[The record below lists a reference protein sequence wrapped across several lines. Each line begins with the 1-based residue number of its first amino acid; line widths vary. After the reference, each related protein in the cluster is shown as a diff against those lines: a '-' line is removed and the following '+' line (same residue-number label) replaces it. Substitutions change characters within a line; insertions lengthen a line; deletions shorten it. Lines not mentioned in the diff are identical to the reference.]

1 MPIELLLTIV
11 AVSVIQSIF
20 GVGVLLFGTPTLLL
34 LGYSFVEALGVLL
47 PVSMAINTLQV
58 LQHYKD
64 LDKVFYKNVLIYSVP
79 LVVTFLALVT
89 TVKINVT
96 PVIGILL
103 IFVALKSILPFI
115 DRKVQAIVKYERLY
129 LMVMGIVHGVS
140 NLGGSLL
147 TVIIYSKHYP
157 KDKTRVTAAAS
168 YATVALCQLLTLL
181 WVGSE
186 FSISY
191 YEKISL
197 VQVGTV
203 MFLLTEE
210 ILYNKINNDKY
221 SKLFAIFL
229 FISGTLLIL
238 KSL

>member
-1 MPIELLLTIV
+1 MPIDLLLAVI

-20 GVGVLLFGTPTLLL
+20 GVGVLLFGTPVLLL
-34 LGYSFVEALGVLL
+34 LGYGFVDALGVLL
-47 PVSMAINTLQV
+47 PVSMAISTLQV
-58 LQHYKD
+58 LRHHRA
-64 LDKVFYKNVLIYSVP
+64 LDVAFYKNVLLYSVP
-79 LVVTFLALVT
+79 LVIIFLALVT

-103 IFVALKSILPFI
+103 IFVALKSISPFI
-115 DRKVQAIVKYERLY
+115 EGKVQSIVKYERLY
-129 LMVMGIVHGVS
+129 LMVMGIVHGMS

-186 FSISY
+186 FTVPY
-191 YEKISL
+191 FDKINL

-203 MFLLTEE
+203 TFLLTEE
-210 ILYNKINNDKY
+210 ILYTKIDNDKY
-221 SKLFAIFL
+221 GKLFAVFL
-229 FISGTLLIL
+229 FISGSLLIG

>member
-1 MPIELLLTIV
+1 MPIELLLTII

-20 GVGVLLFGTPTLLL
+20 GVGVLLFGTPILLL
-34 LGYSFVEALGVLL
+34 LGYNFVDALGVLL
-47 PVSMAINTLQV
+47 PVSMIISTLQV
-58 LQHYKD
+58 LRHYED
-64 LDKVFYKNVLIYSVP
+64 LDKAFYKNVLIYSVP

-96 PVIGILL
+96 PLIGILL
-103 IFVALKSILPFI
+103 ILVALKSILPFI
-115 DRKVQAIVKYERLY
+115 DRKVQAVVKYERLY
-129 LMVMGIVHGVS
+129 LMVMGIVHGMS

-186 FSISY
+186 FTVPY
-191 YEKISL
+191 ADKVTL
-197 VQVGTV
+197 VQVGIV
-203 MFLLTEE
+203 IFLLTEE
-210 ILYNKINNDKY
+210 MLYNNIDNEKY
-221 SKLFAIFL
+221 GKLFAGFL
-229 FISGTLLIL
+229 FISGTLLIG

>member
-1 MPIELLLTIV
+1 MPIELLLTI
-11 AVSVIQSIF
+11 ATVSIIQSIF

-64 LDKVFYKNVLIYSVP
+64 LDTVFYKNVLTYSVP

-96 PVIGILL
+96 PLIGMLL

-129 LMVMGIVHGVS
+129 LMVMGVVHGVS

-186 FSISY
+186 FSLSY
-191 YEKISL
+191 FEKISL

-210 ILYNKINNDKY
+210 MLYNKIDNDKY

-229 FISGTLLIL
+229 FISGSLLIL

>member
-1 MPIELLLTIV
+1 MPIDILFTVIV
-11 AVSVIQSIF
+11 VSVIQSIF
-20 GVGVLLFGTPTLLL
+20 GVGVLLFGTPILLL
-34 LGYSFVEALGVLL
+34 LGYQFVEALGVLL
-47 PVSMAINTLQV
+47 PVSIAINSLQV
-58 LQHYKD
+58 LRHYEE
-64 LDKVFYKNVLIYSVP
+64 LDVVFYKKLLIYSAP
-79 LVVTFLALVT
+79 LVVIFLALVT
-89 TVKINVT
+89 SVKVNVT

-103 IFVALKSILPFI
+103 IFVALKSISTFVA
-115 DRKVQAIVKYERLY
+115 RGVQSVVKYERLY
-129 LMVMGIVHGVS
+129 LMVMGIVHGIS

-186 FSISY
+186 FHVSY
-191 YEKISL
+191 FDKISL
-197 VQVGTV
+197 MQVGTV

-210 ILYNKINNDKY
+210 MLYNKIDNDKY
-221 SKLFAIFL
+221 GKLFAVFL
-229 FISGTLLIL
+229 FVSGVLLIM